1 MVALFKLQTRAE
13 LAAALDI
20 PLKKL
25 TYLLYIKGTENCYST
40 FWVPKKSGGV
50 TRSHLRISGEEI
62 LSSYYVD
69 NPSFIVIS
77 KDSYIYKYDVLDNIK
92 DSGTILLNINL
103 DEETLV
109 KTLPNKIKKIIANK
123 NLSLFIITKISFCL
137 LSTGIKPDVFIRF
150 NSKVFVYSFFIL
162 FFSFSS

>member
-50 TRSHLRISGEEI
+50 RGICAPNEDLKDIQKKLASLLQDKQIEMQKESITPRVLSHG
-62 LSSYYVD
+62 
-69 NPSFIVIS
+69 F
-77 KDSYIYKYDVLDNIK
+77 
-92 DSGTILLNINL
+92 
-103 DEETLV
+103 
-109 KTLPNKIKKIIANK
+109 
-123 NLSLFIITKISFCL
+123 
-137 LSTGIKPDVFIRF
+137 
-150 NSKVFVYSFFIL
+150 
-162 FFSFSS
+162 